1 MLKDDVQP
9 YLPALRLRSITNREV
24 ARTLGVTES
33 YLSRILRELGFKK
46 TPSQTA
52 QDKARV
58 QKRKELRA
66 QRPVLATT
74 LTVAE
79 AARQAGVTE
88 RTIYRERAKCK
99 TTD

>member
-9 YLPALRLRSITNREV
+9 HLPALRSRSKTNREV
-24 ARTLGVTES
+24 ARILGVTES
-33 YLSRILRELGFKK
+33 HLSRILREINFKK
-46 TPSQTA
+46 DPSQTA
-52 QDKARV
+52 QEKARV

-66 QRPVLATT
+66 LRPTLATT